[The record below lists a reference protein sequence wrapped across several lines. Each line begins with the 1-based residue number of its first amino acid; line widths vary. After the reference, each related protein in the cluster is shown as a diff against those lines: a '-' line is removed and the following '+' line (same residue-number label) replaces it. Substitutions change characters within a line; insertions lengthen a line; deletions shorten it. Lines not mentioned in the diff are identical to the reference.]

1 MTREEIL
8 STEAGREMDAL
19 IAEKVMGEKQPIYVH
34 EFHIDPIYSEGHNWF
49 CYPSFYEGDICKWE
63 PRNFSTD
70 ISAAWEVADWLRN
83 YWGTFELIAGLSWHC
98 WSELKDAK
106 IWGTGNTAPLAIC
119 RAALLAVMEEG

>member
-1 MTREEIL
+1 M
-8 STEAGREMDAL
+8 EAGREMDAL
-19 IAEKVMGEKQPIYVH
+19 IAEKVTQRNVGIRVY
-34 EFHIDPIYSEGHNWF
+34 DNRL
-49 CYPSFYEGDICKWE
+49 
-63 PRNFSTD
+63 PRYSTD